1 MSSQTSALVFPSRT
15 ARRAGF
21 ALGLLGLAILA
32 GCGTT
37 PPSAKHL
44 QPETGEAMAAMSE
57 HLENSSQLLTA
68 NQDRLNRSL
77 NRPAPAKPP
86 TLVAP
91 AYDPLEDKVIN
102 INMSDADVG
111 MFLWALADQLGMN
124 LIVEPEVLQLNK
136 RANLS
141 LKNVTAREVFD
152 NILRA
157 FDLSGKVTGTTLV
170 VGLMDEQIFNV
181 DFVNAHMAVDI
192 STGGNVFGS
201 EGGSSEGSGGGNQL
215 QGNFSL
221 SGGSGK
227 ENDPYEFLEKA
238 VESILGQQKG
248 QRASAQSAQGG
259 QAEANTAFSLNRV
272 TGGLFVR
279 GRPSQVRAVEEMIR
293 YSRAVMN
300 RQVQIEAQ
308 IIDVSLSDGFEYGVD
323 WKLLRSKVAGGI
335 GTSPLAL
342 GSTTGVLPDSG
353 NALSRVL
360 TIPQELLGSV
370 TGNSAGLGYFDDS
383 FSVALTALRSFGDL
397 NVLSNPSVRVRNG
410 APAMLSVGTSVRYV
424 SKISSTLSNPGGGA
438 STTSSDVQTD
448 SLFAG
453 VVFGVIPRIDKDG
466 RVELLIHPMQTDVEP
481 ESLMLTDVGNG
492 NRVTLPVINYKGMT
506 TTLNL
511 SDGDTVLIGGLID
524 QRVANNNGGIPF
536 LSDIPGLGLLFD
548 RQNDSKGSRELV
560 VVLRATVL

>member
-1 MSSQTSALVFPSRT
+1 MSSQTSAVVFPSRT
-15 ARRAGF
+15 RRCSGF

-37 PPSAKHL
+37 PPSVKHL
-44 QPETGEAMAAMSE
+44 QPETGEALTALSE

-68 NQDRLNRSL
+68 NQDRLNRNL

-86 TLVAP
+86 SLVAP
-91 AYDPLEDKVIN
+91 AYDPLEDKLIN

-181 DFVNAHMAVDI
+181 DFVNAHMTVDI

-201 EGGSSEGSGGGNQL
+201 EGSNTEGSGGGNQL

-227 ENDPYEFLEKA
+227 ENDPYEFLEKS
-238 VESILGQQKG
+238 VESILGQEKG
-248 QRASAQSAQGG
+248 QRGSAQSGEG
-259 QAEANTAFSLNRV
+259 EAKTAFSLNRV

-293 YSRAVMN
+293 YSRAVMT

-308 IIDVSLSDGFEYGVD
+308 IIDVSLNDGFEYGVD
-323 WKLLRSKVAGGI
+323 WKLLRSQVAGTV
-335 GTSPLAL
+335 GTSPLEL
-342 GSTTGVLPDSG
+342 GPATGTLPGD

-360 TIPQELLGSV
+360 TIPQQLLGSA

-424 SKISSTLSNPGGGA
+424 SKISSTLTNPGGGA

-481 ESLMLTDVGNG
+481 ASLALTDVGNG

-511 SDGDTVLIGGLID
+511 ADGDTVLIGGLID
-524 QRVANNNGGIPF
+524 QRVSNNNGGIPF

-548 RQNDSKGSRELV
+548 QQNDSKGSRELV